1 MEGGWGGGRRS
12 IRRTE
17 RAAHT
22 QNNTTGTNGYALLT
36 ARLSVPVDVR
46 RQADAHAILERSVI
60 AVRLRACRRIIR
72 RKHVG
77 SRIGMDGWCREV
89 DRGSGRGLCSL
100 RSGTLGENDDREEKK
115 QRKLHHLHRGVLVVP
130 WPRWG
135 CAGAGAVVSVREAI
149 GGRGVLVRF

>member
-1 MEGGWGGGRRS
+1 
-12 IRRTE
+12 
-17 RAAHT
+17 
-22 QNNTTGTNGYALLT
+22 
-36 ARLSVPVDVR
+36 
-46 RQADAHAILERSVI
+46 
-60 AVRLRACRRIIR
+60 
-72 RKHVG
+72 
-77 SRIGMDGWCREV
+77 MDGWCREV

-149 GGRGVLVRF
+149 GGRGVRFLREKALGRKGRVERSWAMDLGGSSEERRGEMEAARQDPNRGNARVRGAVWAAIVCRESPLSAHY